1 MVTRLIAMRENAH
14 NESQY
19 SSLERRGSCFA
30 HGSALFVGLPLFI
43 FLLPISFAFLPSP
56 IVAYLISRTFRRR
69 GLSWGA
75 SQAMQATVI
84 HFLIVVFAALT
95 IVPELPGRIALTF
108 GTMGFL
114 LFLYSL
120 WAAFDTLLGDDF
132 RYVGIGT
139 LADRVSSV
147 NLARKEQSRREAGN

>member
-1 MVTRLIAMRENAH
+1 MRDNAH
-14 NESQY
+14 DDSEY
-19 SSLERRGSCFA
+19 SRLERRGSCLA
-30 HGSALFVGLPLFI
+30 HGAALFVGLPLFI
-43 FLLPISFAFLPSP
+43 FVLPLSFAFLPSP
-56 IVAYLISRTFRRR
+56 IMAYLISRAFRRR
-69 GLSWGA
+69 QLSWGA

-84 HFLIVVFAALT
+84 HFLIVVLAALLV
-95 IVPELPGRIALTF
+95 VPELPGKIALTF

-132 RYVGIGT
+132 RYVGIGS

-147 NLARKEQSRREAGN
+147 NLARKERSRRKAGD